1 MRINRLIL
9 VAMLFMAPVSALAQ
23 SEETY
28 LSPMARTLKHDL
40 EQLDRK
46 VKSKD
51 TALIQRYSLVKQCCT
66 YYVSAFITL
75 DHPYREGELKRY
87 GVKVQSVSG
96 NMVTA
101 LISTKKYRKLIDSK
115 VAKAIEI
122 TPPARLLKRDL

>member
-1 MRINRLIL
+1 MKTNRLIL
-9 VAMLFMAPVSALAQ
+9 IAMLFIAPVSALAQ
-23 SEETY
+23 SDDTY

-46 VKSKD
+46 VKAKD
-51 TALIQRYSLVKQCCT
+51 TALIHRYSLIKQCCT
-66 YYVSAFITL
+66 YYVPAFITL
-75 DHPYREGELKRY
+75 DHPYREGELNRY

-96 NMVTA
+96 HMVTA

-122 TPPARLLKRDL
+122 TPPARFLNRF